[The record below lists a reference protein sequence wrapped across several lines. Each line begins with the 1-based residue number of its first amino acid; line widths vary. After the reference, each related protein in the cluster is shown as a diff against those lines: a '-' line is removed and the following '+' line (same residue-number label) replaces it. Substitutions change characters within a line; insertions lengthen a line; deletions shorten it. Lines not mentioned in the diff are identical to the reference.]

1 MQKQP
6 IPVGGGSKKFEGGGR
21 LNILRL
27 GRGGGG
33 LTIWRGVSF
42 AGRGGGAVPHYMSFQ
57 FSILKFYIKI

>member
-21 LNILRL
+21 LKILRL
-27 GRGGGG
+27 GRGGV
-33 LTIWRGVSF
+33 TIWRGVSF
-42 AGRGGGAVPHYMSFQ
+42 AGGGGLVPHYMPFQ